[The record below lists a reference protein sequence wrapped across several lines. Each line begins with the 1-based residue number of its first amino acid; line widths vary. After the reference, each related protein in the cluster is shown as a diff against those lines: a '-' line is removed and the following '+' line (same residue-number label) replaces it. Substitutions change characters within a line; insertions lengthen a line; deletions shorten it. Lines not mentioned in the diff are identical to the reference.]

1 MALELS
7 EFYSKKRDLKELQNA
22 TDEQIERKE
31 LVDKK
36 TREIKN
42 WLDRQHGELKI
53 KSLTDHEDRLELEK
67 IVMDYIKDD
76 TELTDEERTS
86 IASGVVGFGVIEKIL
101 SEDDTVTD
109 IRYNGTQVIISTP
122 KKKYRYDGVVNDQEI
137 ESLVTKF
144 AHSGNK
150 QIDSGH
156 PILDVQ
162 LGNIRL
168 NAIHK
173 SNAPYGAS
181 MSLRISRSTLVFR
194 DYYFP
199 IAPDSVRKLLLGLVK
214 AHSSMFLAGETG
226 SGKTELQKYVVSPI
240 PFEEAIF
247 VIEEIPESHL
257 KELYPDKDITSVTE
271 QGGNATIS
279 DLMNASKRNNAT
291 WVILTEARAQEAYQ
305 AIKILTSGH
314 NIIITGHAKSV
325 KAIPYVLTSMV
336 AEFFPIKEE
345 TYIAQIYE
353 NLEIGLLMSKRIIN
367 GKHYRWIKEI
377 CAYTPEGAK
386 MLFTQRLNNKQE
398 LIPKY
403 YPLPEF
409 LKENLD
415 DYGALEDVADFIAEY
430 DKQKE

>member
-1 MALELS
+1 MS
-7 EFYSKKRDLKELQNA
+7 EFYLKKRDLKELQNA
-22 TDEQIERKE
+22 TNEQIERKE

-36 TREIKN
+36 TRDLKI
-42 WLDRQHGELKI
+42 WTDRHHGELKI
-53 KSLTDHEDRLELEK
+53 KSLTDHDDRLELEK
-67 IVMDYIKDD
+67 IVMDHVKDD
-76 TELTDEERTS
+76 PELTDEERQS
-86 IASGVVGFGVIEKIL
+86 IASGIVGFGVIEKIL

-109 IRYNGTQVIISTP
+109 IRYNGTQIIISTP
-122 KKKYRYDGVVNDQEI
+122 KSKYRYDGVVNDQEM

-173 SNAPYGAS
+173 SNAPYGAT

-199 IAPDSVRKLLLGLVK
+199 IAPDPIRKLLLGLVK
-214 AHSSMFLAGETG
+214 AHNSMFISGETG
-226 SGKTELQKYVVSPI
+226 SGKTELQKYLVSPI

-257 KELYPDKDITSVTE
+257 KELYTDKDITSVTE

-279 DLMNASKRNNAT
+279 DLMKASKRNNAT
-291 WVILTEARAQEAYQ
+291 WVILTEARAEEAYQ

-345 TYIAQIYE
+345 TYVSQIYE
-353 NLEIGLLMSKRIIN
+353 NLEIGIQMSKRIIN
-367 GKHYRWIKEI
+367 GKHYRWISEI
-377 CAYTPEGAK
+377 CMYTSEGEK
-386 MLFTQRLNNKQE
+386 MLFTQRLNKIQK
-398 LIPKY
+398 LIPMY
-403 YPLPEF
+403 YPLPKA
-409 LKENLD
+409 LRENLE
-415 DYGALEDVADFIAEY
+415 DYGAFEDIEEFITEY
-430 DKQKE
+430 DKQEKRED